1 MCFIKETV
9 IAFNLSKPKHKEGLC
24 IQIILN
30 HLKLMHCDVIWEII
44 PYHITELLSI
54 VLFCSYLYFTTFQP
68 FVSPICG
75 EKPTM
80 WIFCDF
86 KIRYM
91 RFEIISK
98 SLHPI
103 IFGSQV
109 VKSIQGIAAKS
120 DFDRDFVS
128 LKYISS
134 LAFCGSLI
142 GALGAETSR
151 SKCSTMRW
159 SLTISSIWG
168 SWRRFISA
176 FWLQTTN

>member
-1 MCFIKETV
+1 MFCFALIY
-9 IAFNLSKPKHKEGLC
+9 NS
-24 IQIILN
+24 
-30 HLKLMHCDVIWEII
+30 
-44 PYHITELLSI
+44 LLSS
-54 VLFCSYLYFTTFQP
+54 LSYLQYVEKSRPCGYFA
-68 FVSPICG
+68 ILRLD
-75 EKPTM
+75 
-80 WIFCDF
+80 I
-86 KIRYM
+86 

-128 LKYISS
+128 LKYIFS

>member
-1 MCFIKETV
+1 MCNKMCFLKETV

-24 IQIILN
+24 IHLILN
-30 HLKLMHCDVIWEII
+30 HLKLSCTAIMRNNSVSYYWA
-44 PYHITELLSI
+44 I
-54 VLFCSYLYFTTFQP
+54 VNCFALIFSSLSYLQYVEKSRPCGYFA
-68 FVSPICG
+68 ILRLD
-75 EKPTM
+75 
-80 WIFCDF
+80 I
-86 KIRYM
+86 
-91 RFEIISK
+91 RFEMISK

-109 VKSIQGIAAKS
+109 VISIQGIAAKS
-120 DFDRDFVS
+120 DFVS
-128 LKYISS
+128 LKYIFS

>member
-1 MCFIKETV
+1 MFCFALIY
-9 IAFNLSKPKHKEGLC
+9 NS
-24 IQIILN
+24 
-30 HLKLMHCDVIWEII
+30 
-44 PYHITELLSI
+44 LLSS
-54 VLFCSYLYFTTFQP
+54 LSYLQYVEKSRPCGYFA
-68 FVSPICG
+68 ILRLD
-75 EKPTM
+75 
-80 WIFCDF
+80 I
-86 KIRYM
+86 
-91 RFEIISK
+91 RFEIISYYF
-98 SLHPI
+98 PI

-128 LKYISS
+128 LKYIFS